1 MRQKI
6 IAGVLALT
14 LTSFA
19 AVGAFA
25 SQDGGHGFR
34 SLLSG
39 GALNSDTTPT
49 ETSTA
54 TETATATLEATE
66 TATATPT
73 DTATATVTGS
83 ATETATAT
91 ATVAGGEEDE
101 RAIKGVPTTNP
112 SHFPDDGDGECDP
125 GETDVKTTPSGTQ
138 VNVPCQAADDHGQ
151 ERDEHG
157 NGGAHGHGKDDGDDD
172 EGGSPT
178 AEATAT
184 ATP

>member
-1 MRQKI
+1 LRQKI

-19 AVGAFA
+19 AIGAFA

-39 GALNSDTTPT
+39 GALNSDTTQT
-49 ETSTA
+49 ETATATA
-54 TETATATLEATE
+54 TETATAESTE
-66 TATATPT
+66 TATSTPT

-91 ATVAGGEEDE
+91 PTVAGGDDE
-101 RAIKGVPTTNP
+101 KEREIKGIPTTNP
-112 SHFPDDGDGECDP
+112 SHFPDDGDDECDP
-125 GETDVKTTPSGTQ
+125 GETHVKTTPSGTQ

-151 ERDEHG
+151 EGDEHG
-157 NGGAHGHGKDDGDDD
+157 NSGKPGNGNDD
-172 EGGSPT
+172 EGDDESGTPT

-184 ATP
+184 P